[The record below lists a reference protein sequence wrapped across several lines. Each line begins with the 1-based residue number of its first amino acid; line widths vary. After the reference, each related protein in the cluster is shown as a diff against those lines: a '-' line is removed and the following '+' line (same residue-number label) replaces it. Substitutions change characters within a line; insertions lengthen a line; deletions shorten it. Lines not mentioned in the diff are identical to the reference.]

1 VVIKRVDT
9 LQAKSGAGPRWLS
22 IVLIVWVAGA
32 AVGVATLP
40 KHEDRPEGTVR
51 PPAHRPVGMESPTI
65 HDLPA
70 LA

>member
-1 VVIKRVDT
+1 VSINRADA
-9 LQAKSGAGPRWLS
+9 LNEKSGSRSRWLS

-40 KHEDRPEGTVR
+40 KHEDRPEGAVR